1 MTDRTRT
8 TSVKDLL
15 VQDVTIHFGGVY
27 ALNDVSVRFAA
38 GEISALIGPNGAGK
52 STMLNAICGIYGVNA
67 GRIFHDGKELTGR
80 SPHQIARAG
89 IARTFQNI
97 VVSPGES
104 TLDNLMVGRH
114 SLLKAPLWRSALRLD
129 RKEEARHLARV
140 RDIADAVGLAPFLD
154 EKAGAL
160 SYGMLKRVEFARAL
174 CTEPTL
180 VLLDEPVAGMHADE
194 SLEFAATIRSIATDL
209 DLSVVL
215 IDHDMPFVFDLAS
228 HVTVLNFG
236 QVIATG
242 TPEEV
247 RQDPEVVTAYLGT
260 TSERNGS

>member
-1 MTDRTRT
+1 MTEITAGDTR
-8 TSVKDLL
+8 DLR
-15 VQDVTIHFGGVY
+15 VEGVTIHFGGVY
-27 ALNDVSVRFAA
+27 ALKDVSVRFAA

-52 STMLNAICGIYGVNA
+52 STMLNAICGIYGVDS
-67 GRIFHDGKELTGR
+67 GRVFYGERELTGR
-80 SPHQIARAG
+80 SPFQIARSG

-114 SLLKAPLWRSALRLD
+114 SLMDSSLWRSALRLD

-140 RDIADAVGLAPFLD
+140 CELAAAVGLAPYLD
-154 EKAGAL
+154 EKAGSL

-194 SLEFAATIRSIATDL
+194 SLEFASTIRSIATDL
-209 DLSVVL
+209 DLSVVV

-242 TPEEV
+242 VPEEV